1 MTVERKTRP
10 ARTPGPDRGGSILS
24 AIDHVQLPMPPG
36 GEEMARSF
44 YIDILGLAEVE
55 KPPELAARGG
65 TWFAGRDVA
74 IHLGVEHDH
83 RPSAKAHPGFI
94 VDDLTETRAHLTR
107 AGVPV
112 EEDDSGL
119 PVERCYIR
127 DPFGNRIELIDAGD
141 AGFSSGAPG

>member
-1 MTVERKTRP
+1 MTAERKARRTRAP
-10 ARTPGPDRGGSILS
+10 RPDQGGSILS
-24 AIDHVQLPMPPG
+24 AIDHVQVPMPPG
-36 GEEMARSF
+36 GEEMARYF
-44 YIDILGLAEVE
+44 YVDVLGLVEVE
-55 KPPELAARGG
+55 KPPELADRGG
-65 TWFAGRDVA
+65 AWFAGRDVA
-74 IHLGVEHDH
+74 IHLGVERDH

-94 VDDLTETRAHLTR
+94 VDDLAETRAHLAR

-119 PVERCYIR
+119 PVARCYIR